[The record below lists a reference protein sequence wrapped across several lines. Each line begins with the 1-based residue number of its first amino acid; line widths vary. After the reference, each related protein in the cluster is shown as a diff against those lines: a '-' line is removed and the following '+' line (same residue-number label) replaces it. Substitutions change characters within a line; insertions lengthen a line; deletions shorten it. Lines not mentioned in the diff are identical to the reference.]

1 MTNFAS
7 CRNFSDIISQL
18 NLKDLVQLC
27 NCGRDIWE
35 VRWWGYCVQAWLQG
49 IMDWEA
55 GTSRDPHFNP
65 QNPWYDRAGGGKWD
79 LTWSRILGPAGKTLL
94 DPTQLEQVESTLNW
108 TSDQEI
114 SLNAAQI
121 IHVAFCS
128 VFHYAHVYRK
138 CQLFSAPNCCCG
150 KISLAE
156 WCSSSPKVT
165 PSSLHCYFNTKPPNK
180 TFLIAASPHCY
191 FVLLRLNLDC
201 NFNTSL
207 FPLSYSWIHINL
219 PIQYIDLS
227 RPNPL

>member
-1 MTNFAS
+1 MISYPGT
-7 CRNFSDIISQL
+7 CRKNLAWPNATWTSGINSQL
-18 NLKDLVQLC
+18 DFWS
-27 NCGRDIWE
+27 GE
-35 VRWWGYCVQAWLQG
+35 
-49 IMDWEA
+49 
-55 GTSRDPHFNP
+55 PH
-65 QNPWYDRAGGGKWD
+65 
-79 LTWSRILGPAGKTLL
+79 
-94 DPTQLEQVESTLNW
+94 
-108 TSDQEI
+108 EI
-114 SLNAAQI
+114 FLNAAQI
-121 IHVAFCS
+121 IHVSFCS
-128 VFHYAHVYRK
+128 VFHYTHVYRK
-138 CQLFSAPNCCCG
+138 CQLFPAPNCCCG

-227 RPNPL
+227 RTNPPNPPNPS